1 MAQKII
7 AILEEFNECAQKK
20 KLKLQNCRNSL
31 SKRFNKGETASVLT
45 FIAQNLARDSADGI
59 FIGTIEDYTTEDG
72 QLLALGDL
80 YESIDMQIEAC

>member
-31 SKRFNKGETASVLT
+31 SKRFSKGQTASVLT
-45 FIAQNLARDSADGI
+45 FIGQNLARDSADGI
-59 FIGTIEDYTTEDG
+59 FFGAIEEYMTDG
-72 QLLALGDL
+72 ELLALEDL
-80 YESIDMQIEAC
+80 C